1 MENRTDQ
8 RVFWHG
14 KLKKES
20 RKTWQAT
27 ALTALCS
34 VALFC
39 LLFSYKKM
47 YPFGDGSVAITD
59 LYSQYLPLLY
69 HFYDVVT
76 GQKNLF
82 LDFSVSGGANLY
94 ADTINEVLNPFNYVL
109 LLFGR
114 DRIYQAV
121 NVLVLLYSTASA
133 VTAHIF
139 LEKTASGRRFQ
150 NVALAGDFSAV
161 LPGAFAFAA
170 GEKGRL
176 VRCFARMAADVVHSA
191 RVYDASVFTFC
202 RGDLALYL

>member
-47 YPFGDGSVAITD
+47 YPFGDGSVAIMD

-150 NVALAGDFSAV
+150 NVALALCYACCGY
-161 LPGAFAFAA
+161 
-170 GEKGRL
+170 
-176 VRCFARMAADVVHSA
+176 MA
-191 RVYDASVFTFC
+191 YN
-202 RGDLALYL
+202 Y